1 MSVMERLD
9 NGLYEELHREL
20 ILRPTRRER
29 EKQQQQKDMI
39 SNPNQLSSIQTEQQR
54 ECWNK
59 KEIRVHFTFES
70 CPMLDSKYQLS
81 RLWQKYSIYP
91 GSPMKNVTL
100 QISTTT
106 NKSLSQLL
114 IKKKP
119 PRSMLINVDSTNTK
133 LIKKPNYTS
142 NNSSYH
148 SYCSPCLEDK
158 NRVHSIENCLLIL
171 LIKKACVFPDSFPH
185 A

>member
-100 QISTTT
+100 QINQMT
-106 NKSLSQLL
+106 
-114 IKKKP
+114 
-119 PRSMLINVDSTNTK
+119 RSNMSKAALAIAPT
-133 LIKKPNYTS
+133 P
-142 NNSSYH
+142 
-148 SYCSPCLEDK
+148 
-158 NRVHSIENCLLIL
+158 
-171 LIKKACVFPDSFPH
+171 KKA
-185 A
+185 